1 MKTSSKI
8 AIAAAAIGAWL
19 FAKKK
24 GVAGVGSVSL
34 HEIDLRDLV
43 SLCNEIADR
52 LQTNFK
58 QIDYPQYRYSD
69 LVFYTDPFGGTYV
82 CLHYDYNTGEI
93 VNWYGEDYAILINS
107 QEQLEQLIERELYRE
122 LKGRYGEMYAAAH
135 FDFLK
140 RNNRIGKVDYSNF
153 EEARVI
159 STNGGRAIEFTIY
172 GGDKGKYV
180 TVNLVY
186 RNKMYPKNGLEW
198 EYLSTIGEYKTLSGA
213 IKAAKKYWDR
223 QGVEYNPTDFEKL

>member
-1 MKTSSKI
+1 MKTGSKI
-8 AIAAAAIGAWL
+8 AIAVVAVGAWL
-19 FAKKK
+19 LAKKK

-34 HEIDLRDLV
+34 HGNLRDLV
-43 SLCNEIADR
+43 LLCNEIADR

-93 VNWYGEDYAILINS
+93 VNWYGEDYATLINS

-122 LKGRYGEMYAAAH
+122 LKGRYGEMYAVAH

-140 RNNRIGKVDYSNF
+140 RNDRIGKVDYSDYDG
-153 EEARVI
+153 ARIVAKD
-159 STNGGRAIEFTIY
+159 GLHGIEFNIY
-172 GGDKGKYV
+172 GGGEIVVSSVYKGKGKY
-180 TVNLVY
+180 
-186 RNKMYPKNGLEW
+186 GSIW
-198 EYLSTIGEYKTLSGA
+198 EYLSHIGEYKTLSGA
-213 IKAAKKYWDR
+213 IKAAKKYWDMR
-223 QGVEYNPTDFEKL
+223 GIEYNPKDFEKL